1 MPIVVNI
8 NLSARAKPR
17 AAEALRRAGYEIEE
31 FEGLSE
37 PISLTGKVMDG
48 AYEDR
53 LLIGLD
59 KDVVAV
65 ISNDDEEMVAIGTI
79 RF

>member
-37 PISLTGKVMDG
+37 PISTGRSWMAPMKIDF
-48 AYEDR
+48 
-53 LLIGLD
+53 
-59 KDVVAV
+59 
-65 ISNDDEEMVAIGTI
+65 S
-79 RF
+79 